1 MVNANAFARNDRFR
15 RNNIYSRKS
24 INYRMKL
31 LQQILLDAGADT
43 NRAFTVVPSFG
54 GYFKSVKR
62 VDEYTPE
69 KIVLFV
75 AKQRF
80 TVTGNNLTIDKYY
93 QQDLLIRGDI
103 SGVSIE

>member
-1 MVNANAFARNDRFR
+1 
-15 RNNIYSRKS
+15 
-24 INYRMKL
+24 MKL

-43 NRAFTVVPSFG
+43 NRAFTVVPAFG

-69 KIVLFV
+69 KVVLTV
-75 AKQRF
+75 AKQRL
-80 TVTGNNLTIDKYY
+80 TVTGSKLTIDKYF

-103 SGVSIE
+103 TGVNIE